1 MRIVSALLLSLSLTA
16 CGEPLLVIGDLPGFM
31 RIVAGVPQSGF
42 GSVDTVGVMMRLDR
56 PIGVAVNDSGT
67 VFIGDQSIKLVRVDP
82 NGRAR
87 VIHRGN
93 PCFTSPRNCMMRPQ
107 QMVMLGGDLLVADNQ
122 SERVWRV
129 NATTGVLATFAGT
142 GTGGIAPDGTPA
154 AQATLS
160 GPAGLA
166 VASDGR
172 VFISESGS
180 NRIRVVGSDGV
191 LRTFAGTGT
200 AGRAG
205 DGGPATSAQLSAPG
219 WITISNNTLYIADSG
234 NHLIRAVDL
243 TTGTIRTLA
252 GTGVAGLSGDNGPAL
267 EANLFIPWAVAVA
280 PDGETLFFSEL
291 GNHRVRALGLATGLI
306 STFAGTGAT
315 AFNGNGRAAAE
326 TALNQPTG
334 LVASPEGFLY
344 IADTGHGLVWR
355 TPVRF

>member
-1 MRIVSALLLSLSLTA
+1 MRYLCLLLLSVGLAA

-42 GSVDTVGVMMRLDR
+42 GSIDTVGVMMRLDR

-67 VFIGDQSIKLVRVDP
+67 VFIGDQSIKLVRVEP

-87 VIHRGN
+87 VLHRST
-93 PCFTSPRNCMMRPQ
+93 PCFTQPRNCLMRPH
-107 QMVMLGGDLLVADNQ
+107 QMVMIGGDLLIADNQ
-122 SERVWRV
+122 SERIWRM
-129 NATTGVLATFAGT
+129 NATSGALSTFAGT
-142 GTGGIAPDGTPA
+142 GTGGFTPDGTPA
-154 AQATLS
+154 SQASLT

-166 VASDGR
+166 VGDDGR

-180 NRIRVVGSDGV
+180 NRIRVVGADGI
-191 LRTFAGTGT
+191 LRTFAGTGS

-205 DGGPATSAQLSAPG
+205 DGGPATSAQLYAPG
-219 WITISNNTLYIADSG
+219 WITIANNTLYIADSG
-234 NHLIRAVDL
+234 NHLIRTVDL
-243 TTGTIRTLA
+243 VAGTIQTLA
-252 GTGVAGLSGDNGPAL
+252 GTGVAGFSGDNGPAL
-267 EANLFIPWAVAVA
+267 EANLFIPWAMAVA

-291 GNHRVRALGLATGLI
+291 GNHRVRAVGLATGRI